1 MSRLAFI
8 LALACLLSG
17 SAALLAEGPLF
28 PKDGQD
34 RQLNPAPFAL
44 DRKDGDR
51 FTDLRE
57 GKLAIGDDVD
67 AYRALLLRAARWHT
81 YRLTLPQPEMNQL
94 VRETHAQVLIG
105 KGLRK
110 DPQQH
115 ARQLEF
121 RQAFGKELIKSA
133 REVLAVSARP
143 IVRVNVVRIL
153 AGVAETGNEEAA
165 DTLVEVMEIAAENDG
180 VKYYA
185 ISGLE
190 QLFAQGAFKDAKR
203 ETRSIRALLE
213 YITRPVEAP
222 KETDQLEAVRYVRR
236 AAIRALGQTRHATI
250 PSSEGFDGHIAWW
263 LLRISRGEGLTPD
276 PGPAE
281 RVEAAIGVCYLYG
294 KTDKD
299 LHLDF
304 VAQQVGATVVEFAQ
318 QANKQRAGTTDQ
330 YVPCLKSAAR
340 LYRALDHLN
349 ARAQTGPD
357 KEAAPFVLQV
367 TQRAQPL
374 LFQVGQGQATDPLS
388 LSDWLDSQPA
398 KHKTLSPDSE
408 SKLRT
413 VPK

>member
-1 MSRLAFI
+1 MSRPAFV
-8 LALACLLSG
+8 LALACLLTV
-17 SAALLAEGPLF
+17 SAALQAQGPLF

-34 RQLNPAPFAL
+34 RVLKVDPLQ
-44 DRKDGDR
+44 RKDLDR

-57 GKLAIGDDVD
+57 GKLALGDDVD
-67 AYRALLLRAARWHT
+67 AHKALLVQAARWYT
-81 YRLTLPQPEMNQL
+81 CRLTAPQQPAMNQL
-94 VRETHAQVLIG
+94 VREAHTELLIG

-110 DPQQH
+110 EPQQQ

-121 RQAFGKELIKSA
+121 RQAFGKELIKSCRA
-133 REVLAVSARP
+133 VLAVSARP

-165 DTLVEVMEIAAENDG
+165 DTLAELMEIAAENDG

-185 ISGLE
+185 IAGLE

-203 ETRSIRALLE
+203 ETRSIGALLE
-213 YITRPVEAP
+213 HVTRTAEAP
-222 KETDQLEAVRYVRR
+222 KEPDELEALRYVRR

-250 PSSEGFDGHIAWW
+250 LSSEGFDGRIAWW
-263 LLRISRGEGLTPD
+263 LLRISRGEGLTPE
-276 PGPAE
+276 PGSAE

-304 VAQQVGATVVEFAQ
+304 IAQQVGAAVVEFAQ
-318 QANKQRAGTTDQ
+318 QANKQRAGTSDQ

-349 ARAQTGPD
+349 SRAQTGPD
-357 KEAAPFVLQV
+357 KEATAFVQQV
-367 TQRAQPL
+367 MQRAQPL
-374 LFQVGQGQATDPLS
+374 LFQVGQGQATDPLP
-388 LSDWLDSQPA
+388 LSDWLDSHPA
-398 KHKTLSPDSE
+398 KHKSLSSDSE
-408 SKLRT
+408 SKVRT
-413 VPK
+413 VP

>member
-1 MSRLAFI
+1 MSRPAFAVI
-8 LALACLLSG
+8 LVCLLTG
-17 SAALLAEGPLF
+17 SADLQAQGPLF

-34 RQLNPAPFAL
+34 RVLKVDPLQ
-44 DRKDGDR
+44 RKDLDR

-57 GKLAIGDDVD
+57 GKLALGDDVD
-67 AYRALLLRAARWHT
+67 THRALLLQAARWHT
-81 YRLTLPQPEMNQL
+81 LRLTAQQQSAMNQL
-94 VRETHAQVLIG
+94 VRETHTELLIG

-110 DPQQH
+110 DPQQQ

-121 RQAFGKELIKSA
+121 RQAFGKELIKSS
-133 REVLAVSARP
+133 RQVLAVSATP

-165 DTLVEVMEIAAENDG
+165 DTLAELMEIAAENDG

-185 ISGLE
+185 IAGLE
-190 QLFAQGAFKDAKR
+190 QLFVQGAFKDAKR

-213 YITRPVEAP
+213 HVTRPVDAP
-222 KETDQLEAVRYVRR
+222 QEPDQLEALRYVRR
-236 AAIRALGQTRHATI
+236 AAIRALGQTRHAAL
-250 PSSEGFDGHIAWW
+250 PSSEGFDGRIAWW
-263 LLRISRGEGLTPD
+263 LLRISRGEGLTPE

-304 VAQQVGATVVEFAQ
+304 IAQQVGATIVEFAQ

-330 YVPCLKSAAR
+330 YVPCLKGSAR
-340 LYRALDHLN
+340 LYRALDQLN
-349 ARAQTGPD
+349 ARAQAGPD
-357 KEAAPFVLQV
+357 KEAAAFVLQV
-367 TQRAQPL
+367 MQRAQPL
-374 LFQVGQGQATDPLS
+374 LFQVGQGQATDPLP
-388 LSDWLDSQPA
+388 LSDWLDSHQA
-398 KHKTLSPDSE
+398 KHKSLSPDSE

-413 VPK
+413 MPKQ